1 MAKGIKYAIT
11 IVVIVFVAYN
21 SVYFKKL
28 SEVKAAGK
36 TFDAAAYAQ
45 NLLNKQ
51 LPDVEAKT
59 PDIDE
64 VLAQLKTDPSKVL
77 EKYGK
82 ALAIGN
88 TRYLLI
94 KGKGNITGVEE
105 SDVQLTTSGKNQL
118 QIATEY
124 IFGNAVRDASGLVNL
139 NDFSNTL
146 DLNNISAEIDK
157 IIRNKIV
164 PSFKQTVKQGNEVE
178 FIGAITLNSEHLNT
192 DDLEVI
198 PVSLKI
204 VK

>member
-28 SEVKAAGK
+28 SEVKAAAR

-51 LPDVEAKT
+51 LPDVEAKA

-88 TRYLLI
+88 TRYLLV
-94 KGKGNITGVEE
+94 KGKGSITGVEE
-105 SDVQLTTSGKNQL
+105 SDVQLMTSGKNDL

-139 NDFSNTL
+139 NDFNNTL
-146 DLNNISAEIDK
+146 DLNNISSEVNK
-157 IIRNKIV
+157 IIRNRIV
-164 PSFKQTVKQGNEVE
+164 PPFRQTVKQGNEVE

>member
-11 IVVIVFVAYN
+11 IVVIIFIAYN
-21 SVYFKKL
+21 SVYFKNL
-28 SEVKAAGK
+28 SEVKATAK

-51 LPDVEAKT
+51 LPDVETKA

-64 VLAQLKTDPSKVL
+64 VLARLKTDRSKVL

-88 TRYLLI
+88 TRYLLV
-94 KGKGNITGVEE
+94 KGKGNITNIEE
-105 SDVQLTTSGKNQL
+105 SDVQLTTSAKNDL

-124 IFGNAVRDASGLVNL
+124 IFGNTVRDASGLVNL

-146 DLNNISAEIDK
+146 DLNNISSEVNK

-164 PSFKQTVKQGNEVE
+164 PPFRQTVKQGNEVE
-178 FIGAITLNSEHLNT
+178 FMGAITLNSEYLNT

>member
-178 FIGAITLNSEHLNT
+178 FTGAITLNSEHLNT